1 MNKKLI
7 NLYFSFNI
15 KRLKNKDK
23 VNINKFN
30 NFKILDF
37 YNLNKKT
44 QTLIYKNNGKKN
56 SLEKFRTDL
65 FNIKVSL

>member
-44 QTLIYKNNGKKN
+44 QTLI
-56 SLEKFRTDL
+56 
-65 FNIKVSL
+65 

>member
-15 KRLKNKDK
+15 KRLENKDK
-23 VNINKFN
+23 VNFNKFN

-44 QTLIYKNNGKKN
+44 QTI
-56 SLEKFRTDL
+56 
-65 FNIKVSL
+65 I

>member
-15 KRLKNKDK
+15 KRLKNKVK

-44 QTLIYKNNGKKN
+44 QTLI
-56 SLEKFRTDL
+56 
-65 FNIKVSL
+65 